1 MDKLYKVI
9 HQWCEDDDRWLL
21 IMYNST
27 NDIIGLNYSQ
37 GDDYNSFKKYHTF
50 LDEGLTE
57 FFKLMALDY
66 PVELQSVTML
76 SFINKV
82 CWTYHSATALMEE
95 YQY

>member
-1 MDKLYKVI
+1 MDKLDKVI
-9 HQWCEDDDRWLL
+9 HRWCEDDDRWLL
-21 IMYNST
+21 IMYNSE

-66 PVELQSVTML
+66 PIELQSVTML

-82 CWTYHSATALMEE
+82 CWTYHSATALIEE